1 MIGEM
6 PGAWRWIRNG
16 DAMTS
21 EKINYWLLD
30 EVIGEVQRCE
40 AIQDTNVNDY
50 TKEREKINAYED
62 IRDILRHYIKNE
74 EN

>member
-1 MIGEM
+1 
-6 PGAWRWIRNG
+6 
-16 DAMTS
+16 MTS

-30 EVIGEVQRCE
+30 EVIGVVQRCE
-40 AIQDTNVNDY
+40 AIQDTNVNNY

>member
-1 MIGEM
+1 MIGGM
-6 PGAWRWIRNG
+6 PGAWRWIRSGN
-16 DAMTS
+16 AMIS

-30 EVIGEVQRCE
+30 EVIGVVQRCE
-40 AIQDTNVNDY
+40 AIQDTNVNNY

>member
-1 MIGEM
+1 MIGGM
-6 PGAWRWIRNG
+6 PGAWRWIRSG
-16 DAMTS
+16 EAMTS

-30 EVIGEVQRCE
+30 EVIGVVQRCE
-40 AIQDTNVNDY
+40 DIQDTNVNDY